1 MGQKVK
7 KLMYYF
13 HLFCL
18 LAHSCSAHSR
28 YRDNIPNGDLLA
40 KSGLLS
46 YVGHY
51 NLETKQLNWFGFDF
65 AGNGYFWTKELCW
78 LDSDGD
84 GQSNGLELGD
94 PECTW
99 SAEKQNA
106 GGVMVLART
115 DLSHPGDP
123 NSTTNR
129 TMNPDD
135 VNRVTSHT
143 PVVPHSGYTSLSYVL
158 IPLGLSALFGLVLT
172 NVPAISDSVIG
183 HNLLQKRLGTPRILK
198 GTTSSTSSSLKGA
211 TKNRNSERAPR
222 RVCWNECAGYC
233 RSELS
238 ARAWAV
244 DLLVGELMFLFAV
257 IIGLACLVANKQWN
271 GKYRIA
277 NTLGQLAGTLCFL
290 VVLPA
295 SRSAMW
301 VWVFGIPFERAIKWH
316 RLFGKLFVIS
326 TYLHLFFILLKY
338 GPRMLGD
345 SIQWGPTVDA
355 PYPYWGL
362 VSGIA
367 TTLVGITAV
376 EAVRRKSFELF
387 YFVHVPVVQVVAIG
401 AIFHAPGP
409 EYRYPVII
417 AMIFYFFDVLGRFT
431 WRSVN
436 VMSTKIIDPNCCG
449 VVKIRVVTRHALVV
463 GPGDYFF
470 LRFPQL
476 SFLQQH
482 PFSVSSIGPHPNDIN
497 FVIKSMGDGTFTDQL
512 RKFVGSSSNPPLA
525 TTMEGPYGH
534 LSIKLEHYNMLWIC
548 CGGIGAAPMINIL
561 LQLHERVEKRDP
573 TLMNLKDVHF
583 CWVVRSCGEL
593 KWYEEELAQVQR
605 RRSTSSSVFSDD
617 DGEIDTASGGVS
629 GGVSGGGTKFHVH
642 LYVTGSMSSRE
653 ADEVVAGDTMLLSS
667 QSRRGASFED
677 DEEIEIEI
685 ELPSIDSEEGVC
697 LAEAEEGDVYAGKK
711 DENGDDKRGMVDN
724 SSSGGSMKEYRDG
737 RPSYMS
743 LFGVARPV
751 ARPDG
756 HAALLACGPSSMV
769 ASCQHA
775 AMERGWDVHKET
787 FEF

>member
-1 MGQKVK
+1 MRESKELGSWVGQKVK

-417 AMIFYFFDVLGRFT
+417 AMIFYFLTGALSPGPL
-431 WRSVN
+431 W
-436 VMSTKIIDPNCCG
+436 P
-449 VVKIRVVTRHALVV
+449 RVR
-463 GPGDYFF
+463 
-470 LRFPQL
+470 
-476 SFLQQH
+476 
-482 PFSVSSIGPHPNDIN
+482 I
-497 FVIKSMGDGTFTDQL
+497 
-512 RKFVGSSSNPPLA
+512 
-525 TTMEGPYGH
+525 
-534 LSIKLEHYNMLWIC
+534 
-548 CGGIGAAPMINIL
+548 
-561 LQLHERVEKRDP
+561 
-573 TLMNLKDVHF
+573 
-583 CWVVRSCGEL
+583 
-593 KWYEEELAQVQR
+593 
-605 RRSTSSSVFSDD
+605 
-617 DGEIDTASGGVS
+617 
-629 GGVSGGGTKFHVH
+629 
-642 LYVTGSMSSRE
+642 
-653 ADEVVAGDTMLLSS
+653 
-667 QSRRGASFED
+667 
-677 DEEIEIEI
+677 
-685 ELPSIDSEEGVC
+685 
-697 LAEAEEGDVYAGKK
+697 
-711 DENGDDKRGMVDN
+711 
-724 SSSGGSMKEYRDG
+724 SGGS
-737 RPSYMS
+737 
-743 LFGVARPV
+743 
-751 ARPDG
+751 
-756 HAALLACGPSSMV
+756 
-769 ASCQHA
+769 
-775 AMERGWDVHKET
+775 
-787 FEF
+787 